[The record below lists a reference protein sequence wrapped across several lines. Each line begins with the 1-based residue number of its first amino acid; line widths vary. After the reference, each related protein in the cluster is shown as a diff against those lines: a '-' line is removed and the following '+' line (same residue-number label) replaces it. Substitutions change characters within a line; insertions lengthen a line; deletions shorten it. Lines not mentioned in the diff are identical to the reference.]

1 MEYQDLY
8 RKEDGAYVGRH
19 IRGKMIPKGTYL
31 HLVSVFTLNSKREI
45 LLTQRDP
52 KKSHPLAW
60 ENTGGAVQAGETLRQ
75 AAKRELLEETGIDV
89 AEEDLVYL
97 GHLTVRRE
105 QNALMHSF
113 FIQRDVPRSAIRLQE
128 GETVDAKWVPF
139 EWSLCFD
146 TSLAEPV
153 RLRLIY
159 FWQELQS
166 FLDPM
171 QSKDPHLVE
180 ADRYEPWLTWAKQLQ
195 FYAQQGQAYT
205 KDPFDRERFDAIS
218 AMACDMIAR
227 KTGISPLKVPG
238 LFAPVDNL
246 YRTPNV
252 EVRVAV
258 FRGDKILMV
267 QEKRPEDAW
276 SLPGGW
282 CDPGLTPME
291 NAKKE
296 VWEEAGIRVRPTRL
310 IALEDRAH
318 EDYHYKFPLDV
329 YKIFILAEE
338 LEPGTD
344 AFQENIEIT
353 DARFFALDDLPKL
366 SEARVSVRA
375 IRQCFAAKDDPHWN
389 VYFD

>member
-1 MEYQDLY
+1 
-8 RKEDGAYVGRH
+8 
-19 IRGKMIPKGTYL
+19 
-31 HLVSVFTLNSKREI
+31 
-45 LLTQRDP
+45 
-52 KKSHPLAW
+52 
-60 ENTGGAVQAGETLRQ
+60 
-75 AAKRELLEETGIDV
+75 
-89 AEEDLVYL
+89 
-97 GHLTVRRE
+97 
-105 QNALMHSF
+105 
-113 FIQRDVPRSAIRLQE
+113 
-128 GETVDAKWVPF
+128 
-139 EWSLCFD
+139 
-146 TSLAEPV
+146 
-153 RLRLIY
+153 
-159 FWQELQS
+159 
-166 FLDPM
+166 
-171 QSKDPHLVE
+171 
-180 ADRYEPWLTWAKQLQ
+180 
-195 FYAQQGQAYT
+195 
-205 KDPFDRERFDAIS
+205 
-218 AMACDMIAR
+218 MIAR

-344 AFQENIEIT
+344 AFQENIETT